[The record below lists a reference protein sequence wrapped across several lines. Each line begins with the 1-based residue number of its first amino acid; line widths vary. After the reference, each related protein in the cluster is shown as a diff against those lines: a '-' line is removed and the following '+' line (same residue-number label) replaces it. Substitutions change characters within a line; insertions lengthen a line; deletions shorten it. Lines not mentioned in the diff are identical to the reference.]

1 MHFDFKPGSLVSLRN
16 RPWMVLPSEDPDL
29 LLVKPLGGSDD
40 EITGIFL
47 PLSHEADRP
56 VSYSFVRP
64 SASQPGEFSSAR
76 LLYNAARLSFR
87 NVAGP
92 FRCLGKLSFRPR
104 SYQLVPLIMALRQN
118 PTRLLIADDV
128 GIGKTIEALLIAR
141 ELHERREI
149 SRLAIICLPHLCDQ
163 WQDELKSKFGVEA
176 VIIRSG
182 TASSL
187 EKQIRTNE
195 NIFRAFPYQ
204 IISIDYIKT
213 GTKLQVFLDH
223 APEFVIVDE
232 AHSCARPAGTNT
244 SQQLRHNLLHRLMT
258 QNPEQHL
265 VMLTATPH
273 SGKQQEFQ
281 SLLGLLHPE
290 FESINLVEAT
300 PEERKRVARHFIQ
313 RRRGD
318 VIRWLDEETVFPKR
332 ISTDVA
338 YPVGQEYGTLFN
350 EILEYARS
358 IVREH
363 TTDLRKQRLSYWEA
377 LALLRGVMSS
387 PEAGVSMLIKKAQK
401 KRLSEGEE
409 ELEAAGMEGEEADSE
424 VLDSGFSGEDNLPV
438 ALLSKTRITA
448 DAESRR
454 LMDFA
459 FRLSNIGGI
468 QKDQKALV
476 ALKTVKE
483 WIGNGLNPIIYCRY
497 IHTARY
503 LGNIFL
509 SELSGRSYRDL
520 HIEIITSELDDEL
533 RKGKI
538 ETMKKAD
545 RRLLIATD
553 CLSEGINLQ
562 DSFNAV
568 IHYDLPWNPNR
579 LEQREGRVDRFGQQ
593 TPVIHVARIFGEN
606 NPVDGV
612 VLDVLYKKSDEIRRS
627 TGITVPLPEDSTS
640 VMNAVMQAVLI
651 RNAGIK
657 QVATQLSLF
666 ESEEISF
673 TRKSLEEALQRAS
686 EKEKATR
693 TIFAQNAIKAGD
705 IEGNLKEIDEAIGS
719 VETVENFVIGA
730 LRFMGVQAEK
740 NTHGYHIYTTNI
752 PERLRELLTNK
763 PEILVSFK
771 SPTPAGFKYLGRN
784 HPFTEQLA
792 QSVIND
798 ALSGKE
804 GSAARS
810 SVVRTRAVDQKTVLL
825 QFRVRSVIA
834 EQPANR
840 SIVAEEMWIWG
851 YRGEVGSGQFLR
863 EEEAFSLFMQTI
875 ITSNVEPGEQEYWLN
890 EELAWINDDVKFRK
904 ITDPVAY
911 ERAVHLVKLHSGV
924 RNLVGG
930 SKFVP
935 VEPVLPMD
943 VLGIS
948 VLLPEL

>member
-1 MHFDFKPGSLVSLRN
+1 MSTMHFDFKPGSLVSLRN
-16 RPWMVLPSEDPDL
+16 RPWMVLPSGDPDL

-40 EITGIFL
+40 EITGIYL
-47 PLSHEADRP
+47 PLAHEADRP
-56 VSYSFVRP
+56 VSYNFVRP
-64 SASQPGEFSSAR
+64 SASQPGEFTSAR

-118 PTRLLIADDV
+118 PVRLLVADDV

-141 ELHERREI
+141 ELHERKEI

-163 WQDELKSKFGVEA
+163 WQDELKSKFGIEA

-187 EKQIRTNE
+187 EKKIRTNE

-232 AHSCARPAGTNT
+232 AHTCARPAGANT
-244 SQQLRHNLLHRLMT
+244 SQQLRHNLVHRLVA
-258 QNPEQHL
+258 QNPGQHL

-290 FESINLVEAT
+290 FETTDIVEAS

-318 VIRWLDEETVFPKR
+318 VIKWLDEETAFPVR
-332 ISTDVA
+332 SSTDVA
-338 YPVGQEYGTLFN
+338 YPVGNEYGILFN
-350 EILEYARS
+350 DILEYARS
-358 IVREH
+358 IVKENA
-363 TTDLRKQRLSYWEA
+363 TDLRRQRLSFWEA

-401 KRLSEGEE
+401 KRLSEEE
-409 ELEAAGMEGEEADSE
+409 ESDVESEEADSE
-424 VLDSGFSGEDNLPV
+424 VLDSGFSGADNLPV
-438 ALLSKTRITA
+438 ALLSKAKITP

-459 FRLSNIGGI
+459 FRLSKVAGI
-468 QKDQKALV
+468 AKDQKALV
-476 ALKTVKE
+476 ALKTARQ
-483 WIGNGLNPIIYCRY
+483 WIGDGIDPIIYCRY

-503 LGNIFL
+503 LGEIL
-509 SELSGRSYRDL
+509 RSELSGRNYRNL
-520 HIEIITSELDDEL
+520 HIEVITSELDDEL
-533 RKGKI
+533 RRAKI
-538 ETMKKAD
+538 DAMKKSE

-593 TPVIHVARIFGEN
+593 SPVIHVARIFGEN

-627 TGITVPLPEDSTS
+627 TGITVPLPEDSTT

-657 QVATQLSLF
+657 QVARQLSLF
-666 ESEEISF
+666 ENEEILQ
-673 TRKSLEEALQRAS
+673 TRKSLEEALNRAS

-693 TIFAQNAIKAGD
+693 TIFAQHAIKAGD
-705 IEGNLKEIDEAIGS
+705 IEGNLKEIDQAIGS
-719 VETVENFVIGA
+719 AETVENFVIGA
-730 LRFMGVQAEK
+730 LRFLGVQADPK
-740 NTHGYHIYTTNI
+740 TYGYLVYTINI
-752 PERLRELLTNK
+752 PERLRELLSDK
-763 PEILVSFK
+763 QEIRVSFK
-771 SPTPAGFKYLGRN
+771 SPTPEGYTYLGRN

-792 QSVIND
+792 QTIIND
-798 ALSGKE
+798 ALNGMK

-810 SVVRTRAVDQKTVLL
+810 SVIRTREVESKTVLF

-834 EQPANR
+834 EQPVDR
-840 SIVAEEMWIWG
+840 RIVAEEMWLWG
-851 YRGEVGSGQFLR
+851 FRGEVGSGQFLT
-863 EEEAFSLFMQTI
+863 EEEASRLFMQASA
-875 ITSNVEPGEQEYWLN
+875 TSNVENAEQEYWLQ
-890 EELAWINDDVKFRK
+890 EELDWVNDEAKFRG
-904 ITDPVAY
+904 ITDPVAFG
-911 ERAVHLVKLHSGV
+911 RAVHLVNLHSGV
-924 RNLVGG
+924 RKLVGG
-930 SKFVP
+930 NKYLP

-943 VLGIS
+943 VLGIYI
-948 VLLPEL
+948 LLPEL

>member
-1 MHFDFKPGSLVSLRN
+1 MSTTHFDFKPGSLVTLRN
-16 RPWMVLPSEDPDL
+16 RPWMVLPSDDPAL
-29 LLVKPLGGSDD
+29 LLVKPLGGTDD

-47 PLSHEADRP
+47 PLSHESDRP
-56 VSYSFVRP
+56 VSYNFVRP
-64 SASQPGEFSSAR
+64 SADLPGDFSSAR
-76 LLYNAARLSFR
+76 LLYNATRLSFR

-92 FRCLGKLSFRPR
+92 FRSLGKLSFRPR

-118 PTRLLIADDV
+118 PIRLLIADDV

-141 ELHERREI
+141 ELHERKEI
-149 SRLAIICLPHLCDQ
+149 RRMAIICLPHLCDQ

-195 NIFRAFPYQ
+195 NIFRAFPFQ
-204 IISIDYIKT
+204 IISVDYIKT
-213 GTKLQVFLDH
+213 GSKLQVFLDH
-223 APEFVIVDE
+223 TPEFVIVDE
-232 AHSCARPAGTNT
+232 AHTCARPAGANT
-244 SQQLRHNLLHRLMT
+244 SQQLRHYLLHRLVSR
-258 QNPEQHL
+258 NPNQHL

-281 SLLGLLHPE
+281 SLLGLLHPD
-290 FESINLVEAT
+290 FETTDLVEAS

-313 RRRGD
+313 RRRSD
-318 VIRWLDEETVFPKR
+318 VISWFNEEYSFPKR
-332 ISTDVA
+332 IAVDVA
-338 YPVGQEYGTLFN
+338 YPVGNEYGTLFN

-387 PEAGVSMLIKKAQK
+387 PEAGVSMLVKKARK
-401 KRLSEGEE
+401 KQLTEE
-409 ELEAAGMEGEEADSE
+409 EADIEGEEADDE
-424 VLDSGFSGEDNLPV
+424 ILDSGFSGEDNLPV
-438 ALLSKTRITA
+438 ALLAKAQVTP
-448 DAESRR
+448 DVESRK
-454 LMDFA
+454 LLDFA
-459 FRLSNIGGI
+459 ARLSQVAGI
-468 QKDQKALV
+468 VKDQKALTV
-476 ALKTVKE
+476 LKTARE
-483 WIGNGLNPIIYCRY
+483 WVAKGLHPIIYCRY

-503 LGNIFL
+503 LGEIFR
-509 SELSGRSYRDL
+509 SELQGRAYRDL
-520 HIEIITSELDDEL
+520 HIEVITSELDDEL
-533 RKGKI
+533 RRAKI
-538 ETMKKAD
+538 DTMKKAE

-593 TPVIHVARIFGEN
+593 SPVIHVARIFGEN

-627 TGITVPLPEDSTS
+627 TGITVPLPEDSTT

-657 QVATQLSLF
+657 QVALQLSLF
-666 ESEEISF
+666 ESEEIEQ
-673 TRKSLEEALQRAS
+673 TRKSLEEAFQRAS

-693 TIFAQNAIKAGD
+693 TIFAQHAIKAAD
-705 IEGNLKEIDEAIGS
+705 IEENLKEIDEAIGS
-719 VETVENFVIGA
+719 VETVENFVTGV
-730 LRFMGVQAEK
+730 LRFLSVQADPRPE
-740 NTHGYHIYTTNI
+740 GYLVYTTNI
-752 PERLRELLTNK
+752 PQKLRELLTDK
-763 PEILVSFK
+763 PELRISFK
-771 SPTPAGFKYLGRN
+771 SPTHEGYTYIGRN

-792 QSVIND
+792 QYIIND
-798 ALSGKE
+798 ALNGLE

-810 SVVRTRAVDQKTVLL
+810 SVIRTREVDQKTVLF

-834 EQPANR
+834 EQPVNR
-840 SIVAEEMWIWG
+840 RIVAEEMWLWG
-851 YRGEVGSGQFLR
+851 YRGNISESRFLPEEEASRLFTEAVTSSNVDPGEQTYWLR
-863 EEEAFSLFMQTI
+863 EEMDWV
-875 ITSNVEPGEQEYWLN
+875 NN
-890 EELAWINDDVKFRK
+890 EGQFRT

-911 ERAVHLVKLHSGV
+911 ERAVHLVRLHSGV
-924 RNLVGG
+924 RKLVGG
-930 SKFVP
+930 HRYVP

-943 VLGIS
+943 VLGIYI
-948 VLLPEL
+948 LLPEL